1 MSEPCC
7 VLAEARRRLGDRAY
21 VRPLVVD
28 GWHLREVGVVD
39 PETGALTM
47 LGRGL
52 TWPEALE
59 SASRRAVA

>member
-1 MSEPCC
+1 MSEPRD
-7 VLAEARRRLGDRAY
+7 VLAEARRRLGERAY
-21 VRPLVVD
+21 VRPLCVD

-39 PETGALTM
+39 PETGALM
-47 LGRGL
+47 MMGRGL

>member
-1 MSEPCC
+1 MTEPRC
-7 VLAEARRRLGDRAY
+7 VLAEARRLLGERAY
-21 VRPLVVD
+21 VRPLCVD

-39 PETGALTM
+39 PQTGALTM

-59 SASRRAVA
+59 AAVRRCVA